1 MVLMF
6 VCLFVL
12 EREGYRNDTGGFIGD
27 PMVKTSSSTA
37 GGQGLM
43 PNWAEIPHALRPK
56 KQNKKQK
63 QYCNK
68 FSKNFKNGSH

>member
-1 MVLMF
+1 MF

-43 PNWAEIPHALRPK
+43 PN
-56 KQNKKQK
+56 
-63 QYCNK
+63 
-68 FSKNFKNGSH
+68 